1 MISAPRSRMGLKV
14 RGHLTVADNAST
26 DGTMAVLHRLAPT
39 ATVIEMGRPAG
50 IRAGN

>member
-1 MISAPRSRMGLKV
+1 MGLKV